1 MTTCRHWKRLQRRQN
16 AAPTCSNAKHTDFSS
31 MSQQPSPNCTVQGG
45 TRTVKRCNTK
55 SGGQDKY
62 SQDWHGGKGIN
73 EHLLTLSRT
82 VREVKTF
89 GGAESFKLVAAT
101 SPGFHSASMQYER
114 QELHTQTRVE
124 SHIGGTWLAGRAQIQ
139 KCPAFSPNAILYVT
153 YTALSF

>member
-1 MTTCRHWKRLQRRQN
+1 MSAPRDPGKHDNLQTLERLQQRQN
-16 AAPTCSNAKHTDFSS
+16 AAPTCSNAKHTDFSR
-31 MSQQPSPNCTVQGG
+31 TVQ
-45 TRTVKRCNTK
+45 RFNTK
-55 SGGQDKY
+55 SGCQGKY
-62 SQDWHGGKGIN
+62 SQDWHGEKGIN

-101 SPGFHSASMQYER
+101 SPGFHSVSMQYER

-139 KCPAFSPNAILYVT
+139 KCSAFCPKAIL
-153 YTALSF
+153 